1 MTSVQSDSSTSDA
14 GAAPA
19 LDGVLAL
26 VEGSGG
32 PAPSGL
38 ARDVQT
44 WIASPAQG
52 LKASIDAVRGADA
65 SAAAL
70 ADLSPS
76 SLTLVAAVGS
86 NRACWAEVTR
96 RADGEAD
103 ETCLV
108 GLSYDAGGAVSRLVW
123 LRAPL
128 APACSE
134 VDDTGA
140 GPDGRLVLERYLADL
155 QRSMFRD
162 AASHFTVDT
171 IYSHPPYAGG
181 TERVLFRGR
190 EALCRGF
197 VTERGPSPVRQIVT
211 AFWRRGPRVF
221 VEGVIEGIPNGGTFF
236 STGQITSA
244 GEIARYVAFYS
255 ATRIPT

>member
-1 MTSVQSDSSTSDA
+1 MTSVQSGVSSTSVA

-32 PAPSGL
+32 PVPSLL
-38 ARDVQT
+38 ARDART

-52 LKASIDAVRGADA
+52 LTAGIDAVRGADA

-76 SLTLVAAVGS
+76 SLTLVAAAMT

-96 RADGEAD
+96 RADGEA

-108 GLSYDAGGAVSRLVW
+108 GLSYDADGSVSRLVW

-128 APACSE
+128 VAASSE
-134 VDDTGA
+134 VEQSA
-140 GPDGRLVLERYLADL
+140 SPDGRPVLERYLADL
-155 QRSMFRD
+155 MNSKFGE

-171 IYSHPPYAGG
+171 IYSHPPYTGG

-211 AFWRRGPRVF
+211 AFWQRGTRVF

-236 STGQITSA
+236 STGQITPE

>member
-1 MTSVQSDSSTSDA
+1 M
-14 GAAPA
+14 
-19 LDGVLAL
+19 LAL

-32 PAPSGL
+32 PAPSLL

-52 LKASIDAVRGADA
+52 LKASIDAVRGAGA

-76 SLTLVAAVGS
+76 SLTVVAAAGS

-128 APACSE
+128 APAS
-134 VDDTGA
+134 
-140 GPDGRLVLERYLADL
+140 L
-155 QRSMFRD
+155 
-162 AASHFTVDT
+162 
-171 IYSHPPYAGG
+171 
-181 TERVLFRGR
+181 RG
-190 EALCRGF
+190 
-197 VTERGPSPVRQIVT
+197 
-211 AFWRRGPRVF
+211 
-221 VEGVIEGIPNGGTFF
+221 
-236 STGQITSA
+236 
-244 GEIARYVAFYS
+244 
-255 ATRIPT
+255 